1 MYVYIYIYYV
11 LFAILIISHNLGTYH
26 NHKPYPKQ
34 SSKVF
39 MELVSLFL
47 GQHDHEVCCGSRGR
61 FNDTEGGC
69 SVLLRESLRTI
80 SWKGCS
86 QNIDKLL

>member
-1 MYVYIYIYYV
+1 MYCL
-11 LFAILIISHNLGTYH
+11 LFFIISHNLGTYH

-47 GQHDHEVCCGSRGR
+47 GQHDHEVCCGSRVR